1 MAQRYV
7 KIFFGWPEETKELT
21 SEEKGRLIDAVV
33 MYARGEPVD
42 LKGNEKFLFPVF
54 KAQID
59 RDSETYDTI
68 VARNQANG
76 SKGGRPKKNPENP
89 VGFSE
94 TQPNPEN
101 PVGFSETE
109 KSQDK
114 GRRQKAEGKR
124 QKAKSEGC
132 IDDDASASPQKRFAP
147 PSQDEV
153 TTFML
158 EYTSGKLLRI
168 NVAREAEMFLNFYEA
183 NGWKSGR
190 TPLKDWKAAARNW
203 CLRATPIAQP
213 APRPPAPASPPAN
226 YRSLD
231 DLYSN

>member
-114 GRRQKAEGKR
+114 GRRQKAEGKVR
-124 QKAKSEGC
+124 G
-132 IDDDASASPQKRFAP
+132 
-147 PSQDEV
+147 
-153 TTFML
+153 L
-158 EYTSGKLLRI
+158 
-168 NVAREAEMFLNFYEA
+168 
-183 NGWKSGR
+183 
-190 TPLKDWKAAARNW
+190 
-203 CLRATPIAQP
+203 
-213 APRPPAPASPPAN
+213 
-226 YRSLD
+226 YR
-231 DLYSN
+231 